1 MKILEDNTGENLD
14 ALEYDDVFLDT
25 TPKMRSMKEIIDELD
40 FIKTES
46 FCSVKDNIKRTRR
59 QATDWGKIFVKDTS
73 DKGML
78 YKLCK
83 ELIKTQ

>member
-1 MKILEDNTGENLD
+1 
-14 ALEYDDVFLDT
+14 
-25 TPKMRSMKEIIDELD
+25 MRSMKEVIDELD
-40 FIKTES
+40 FIKTKS
-46 FCSVKDNIKRTRR
+46 SCSVKDNIKRTRR
-59 QATDWGKIFVKDTS
+59 QATDWEKMFVKDTS